1 MDFRDNFLSLVVSRL
16 LANGIPL
23 REQLVVVP
31 TKRAATFLQRQLLLQ
46 LQELATILPRIV
58 TIDEW
63 ITEMS
68 GRIILDN
75 TALVSILYEVYAT
88 YLAEQ
93 GQKQEQATTDQM
105 LRLSQTERMLR
116 DFQDMDLAL
125 VDVDMLLIN
134 LEELDALDDYSF
146 LNDEERETIKAFWR
160 GLSDKELEGPQEAY
174 RHFST
179 TWRSVYKL
187 FNARL
192 AELGVAYRA
201 AAYRLVA
208 GETFTEEKLLRE
220 LRRHSGSSVSLVSF
234 IGLYNLTPAE
244 QAVIQ
249 KLQRADADGLRVQLY
264 WQKVALKATD
274 EFNEHLNRTLD
285 QNIKL
290 LGGEPLDGEF
300 AYKHSPE
307 VELLSLNSTI
317 LQPQVVNSLIDQIVQ
332 RDPSALSELRI
343 AIVLNDEK
351 TLIPLMKS
359 LKQPTCTSLNVTM
372 GYPLQYTSVATWIRR
387 YLNIYGLLAASSE
400 TKVERVKLTCSRLQ
414 LWLAAPLTR
423 KLFGELA
430 TTLMSQIALHHYAIT
445 ASELL
450 NIIETIT
457 EGADEAVRQRLLD
470 LLTPSLTGRELL
482 ARIGQLLELLKEPM
496 PAPKE
501 ADETA
506 QEDEDLALDESIDQ
520 VVLSEALDQIIRY
533 VTQVSNLLQSDE
545 GSRHLLDTP
554 QHVAYLLEQLLA
566 VGSIPFEGAPLEG
579 LQVMGFLETRTLT
592 FDYVIMLNVQ
602 EGDLPKSSHT
612 TTLIPDMLRRAFGMT
627 TYRTE
632 DDTNAYHFYRLIQ
645 GAKKVY
651 LLQDTRPKSISSME
665 PSRYVDQIRYLT
677 DLSRLEYS
685 YADQL
690 EARDGTEIDA
700 PSAEKDEAVRHYL
713 EQIAK
718 GEKTFSPSDLITY
731 YKCPYQFYLK
741 KIKGVGE
748 PRPEPGVVTPI
759 ELGSMVHEYLEL
771 FYKGL
776 VQKHGDVIT
785 RDQLEH
791 KVSRQMLTD
800 IYKEIVSDKSVPDDI
815 LLTDLERYI
824 YKALE
829 IDRLLLGSTG
839 TLQLLASEAKMQ
851 NVPFEWESAGQRHK
865 IHLTGQPDRVDK
877 VCGGVCR
884 IVDYKTGEIR
894 KAKKLTELN
903 EETLDNWSKS
913 GSYCS
918 LGGYMLQSYLYALLY
933 AKQSGYEISE
943 VQPTLYSLAPAIP
956 ASQGAINFGK
966 STTLTAIETIL
977 IHYLNKLVNPKEK
990 FTQTTLLSLCSYC
1003 NYKTICG
1010 RKKLDF

>member
-1 MDFRDNFLSLVVSRL
+1 MDSSDNFLSQVVRRL
-16 LANGIPL
+16 RSSDTPL

-31 TKRAATFLQRQLLLQ
+31 TKRAGTFLQREFIAQLTDA
-46 LQELATILPRIV
+46 ATILPRIV

-68 GRIILDN
+68 GRVILDN
-75 TALVSILYEVYAT
+75 TALISILYEVYAA

-93 GQKQEQATTDQM
+93 GEAQAETDQM

-125 VDVDMLLIN
+125 ANVEMLLGN
-134 LEELDALDDYSF
+134 LEELDAFDDYEF
-146 LNDEERETIKAFWR
+146 LTKEECDAIRKFWTT
-160 GLSDKELEGPQEAY
+160 LPKDFFEKPQGAEY
-174 RHFST
+174 LHFSVV
-179 TWRSVYKL
+179 WREIYKR

-192 AELGVAYRA
+192 TELGVAYRA

-208 GETFTEEKLLRE
+208 ERNFTDDDLLNE
-220 LRRHSGSSVSLVSF
+220 LRRHSGSKISLVSF
-234 IGLYNLTPAE
+234 VGLYNLTPAE
-244 QAVIQ
+244 QEIIK
-249 KLQRADADGLRVQLY
+249 KLRTADADALKVQLY
-264 WQKVALKATD
+264 WQKVSLKATD
-274 EFNEHLNRTLD
+274 EFTDHLYRTIE
-285 QNIKL
+285 QNVDL
-290 LGGEPLDGEF
+290 LGGEVIDGEE
-300 AYKHSPE
+300 ARGHSPE
-307 VELLSLNSTI
+307 IHLLSLNSTI
-317 LQPQVVNSLIDQIVQ
+317 LQPQVVNSLIDEIIE
-332 RDPSALSELRI
+332 RDPKALEELRI

-387 YLNIYGLLAASSE
+387 YLNIFGLVSPSDSELA
-400 TKVERVKLTCSRLQ
+400 RVKLTCSHLQ

-423 KLFGELA
+423 KLFGEL
-430 TTLMSQIALHHYAIT
+430 TTPLMEQIALHHYAIK
-445 ASELL
+445 ASELRK
-450 NIIETIT
+450 IIEELTKD
-457 EGADEAVRQRLLD
+457 ADEAIRQPLLEI
-470 LLTPSLTGRELL
+470 LTPSFTGRELL
-482 ARIGQLLELLKEPM
+482 GRVGQLLELLKESSS
-496 PAPKE
+496 APE
-501 ADETA
+501 EE
-506 QEDEDLALDESIDQ
+506 EDEAAEEPIDQ
-520 VVLSEALDQIIRY
+520 VILSEARDQIVRY
-533 VTQVSNLLQSDE
+533 ATQVSNLLTAR
-545 GSRHLLDTP
+545 GGVRHLLDTP
-554 QHVAYLLEQLLA
+554 MHVAYLLEQLLA

-645 GAKKVY
+645 GAKEVY

-677 DLSRLEYS
+677 NLKPRESA
-685 YADQL
+685 YADPL
-690 EARDGTEIDA
+690 EARDETVPQITGQNE
-700 PSAEKDEAVRHYL
+700 EVCHYL
-713 EQIAK
+713 AQLASGK
-718 GEKTFSPSDLITY
+718 RTFSPSDLITY

-748 PRPEPGVVTPI
+748 PRPEPGVVTQI
-759 ELGSMVHEYLEL
+759 ELGSIVHEYLER

-776 VQKHGDVIT
+776 VQKHGDIIT
-785 RDQLEH
+785 RDHLEH

-800 IYKEIVSDKSVPDDI
+800 IYKEIVSDKSTPDEI

-829 IDRLLLGSTG
+829 IDRLLLGESG
-839 TLQLLASEAKMQ
+839 TLQLLASEEKMQ
-851 NVPFEWESAGQRHK
+851 NVTFEWNGHT
-865 IHLTGQPDRVDK
+865 IHITGQLDRVDK

-884 IVDYKTGEIR
+884 IVDYKTGII
-894 KAKKLTELN
+894 KQLKKLK
-903 EETLDNWSKS
+903 TLDSDTLTSWRFHKS
-913 GSYCS
+913 NYK

-933 AKQSGYEISE
+933 AQAQQPKIAIQE
-943 VQPTLYSLAPAIP
+943 VQPTLYSLAPAVP
-956 ASQGAINFGK
+956 ASEGAISFDAPK
-966 STTLTAIETIL
+966 DLDVIREIVL
-977 IHYLNKLVNPKEK
+977 EYLDELVNPENH
-990 FTQTTLLSLCSYC
+990 FYQTSVQDICNEC
-1003 NYKTICG
+1003 NYRTICG

>member
-1 MDFRDNFLSLVVSRL
+1 MDSSDNFLSQVVRRL
-16 LANGIPL
+16 RSSDTPL

-31 TKRAATFLQRQLLLQ
+31 TKRAGTFLQREFIAQLTDA
-46 LQELATILPRIV
+46 ATILPRIV

-68 GRIILDN
+68 GRVILDN
-75 TALVSILYEVYAT
+75 TALISILYEVYAA

-93 GQKQEQATTDQM
+93 GEAQAETDQM

-125 VDVDMLLIN
+125 ANVEMLLGN
-134 LEELDALDDYSF
+134 LEELDAFDDYEF
-146 LNDEERETIKAFWR
+146 LTQEERDAIRKFWTT
-160 GLSDKELEGPQEAY
+160 LPKDFFEKPQGAEY
-174 RHFST
+174 LHFSVV
-179 TWRSVYKL
+179 WREIYKR

-192 AELGVAYRA
+192 TELGVAYRA

-208 GETFTEEKLLRE
+208 ERNFTDDDLLNE
-220 LRRHSGSSVSLVSF
+220 LRRHSGSKVSVVSF
-234 IGLYNLTPAE
+234 VGLYNLTLAE
-244 QAVIQ
+244 QKIIK
-249 KLQRADADGLRVQLY
+249 KLQTADADALKVQFY
-264 WQKVALKATD
+264 WQKVSLNATD
-274 EFNEHLNRTLD
+274 EFTNHLYCTIE
-285 QNIKL
+285 QNVNL
-290 LGGEPLDGEF
+290 LGGEVIDGGEPRD
-300 AYKHSPE
+300 YSPE
-307 VELLSLNSTI
+307 IHLLSLNSTI
-317 LQPQVVNSLIDQIVQ
+317 LQPQVVNSLIDEIIE
-332 RDPSALSELRI
+332 RDPKALEELRI

-387 YLNIYGLLAASSE
+387 YLNIFGLVSPSDREL
-400 TKVERVKLTCSRLQ
+400 TRVKLTCSRLQ

-423 KLFGELA
+423 KLFGEL
-430 TTLMSQIALHHYAIT
+430 TTVLMEQIALHHYAIK
-445 ASELL
+445 ASELRE
-450 NIIETIT
+450 IIEELTKD
-457 EGADEAVRQRLLD
+457 ADEAIRQPLLEI
-470 LLTPSLTGRELL
+470 LTPSFTGKELL
-482 ARIGQLLELLKEPM
+482 GRVGQLLELLKETSS
-496 PAPKE
+496 APE
-501 ADETA
+501 EEE
-506 QEDEDLALDESIDQ
+506 EDEAVDEPIDQ
-520 VVLSEALDQIIRY
+520 VILSEALDQIVRY
-533 VTQVSNLLQSDE
+533 ATQVSNLLTAR
-545 GSRHLLDTP
+545 GGVRHLLDTP
-554 QHVAYLLEQLLA
+554 MHVAYLLEQLLA

-645 GAKKVY
+645 GAKEVY

-677 DLSRLEYS
+677 NLQLQESA
-685 YADQL
+685 YADPL
-690 EARDGTEIDA
+690 EARDETVSQITGQ
-700 PSAEKDEAVRHYL
+700 DEEVRHYL
-713 EQIAK
+713 EQLASGK
-718 GEKTFSPSDLITY
+718 RTFSPSDLITY

-748 PRPEPGVVTPI
+748 PRPEPGVVTQI
-759 ELGSMVHEYLEL
+759 ELGSIVHEYLEL

-776 VQKHGDVIT
+776 VQKPGDVIT
-785 RDQLEH
+785 RDQLER
-791 KVSRQMLTD
+791 KVSRQTLTD
-800 IYKEIVSDKSVPDDI
+800 IYKEIVSDKSAPDEI

-829 IDRLLLGSTG
+829 IDRLLLGESG

-851 NVPFEWESAGQRHK
+851 NVTFEWNGHT
-865 IHLTGQPDRVDK
+865 IHMTGQLDRVDK

-884 IVDYKTGEIR
+884 IVDYKTGII
-894 KAKKLTELN
+894 KQLKKLK
-903 EETLDNWSKS
+903 TLDSDTLTSWRFHKS
-913 GSYCS
+913 NYK

-933 AKQSGYEISE
+933 AQEVNGGIQE
-943 VQPTLYSLAPAIP
+943 VQPTLYSLAPAVP
-956 ASQGAINFGK
+956 ASEGAIYFEGPQNLKEIKGMVCK
-966 STTLTAIETIL
+966 
-977 IHYLNKLVNPKEK
+977 YLDELVNPENP
-990 FTQTTLLSLCSYC
+990 FYQTSVQDICNEC
-1003 NYKTICG
+1003 NYRTICG

>member
-1 MDFRDNFLSLVVSRL
+1 MDSSDNFLSQVVRQLRNSDT
-16 LANGIPL
+16 PL

-31 TKRAATFLQRQLLLQ
+31 TKRAGTFLQRELIAQLADA
-46 LQELATILPRIV
+46 ATILPRIV

-68 GRIILDN
+68 GRVILDN
-75 TALVSILYEVYAT
+75 TALISILYEVYAA

-93 GQKQEQATTDQM
+93 GEAQTETDQM

-125 VDVDMLLIN
+125 AHVEMLLGN
-134 LEELDALDDYSF
+134 LEELDAFDDYEF
-146 LNDEERETIKAFWR
+146 LTEEERDAIQKFWTTLPKDFFKKAH
-160 GLSDKELEGPQEAY
+160 GAEYL
-174 RHFST
+174 HFSIV
-179 TWRSVYKL
+179 WREIYKR

-192 AELGVAYRA
+192 TELGVAYRA

-208 GETFTEEKLLRE
+208 ERGFTDEDLLRE
-220 LRRHSGSSVSLVSF
+220 LRRHSGSKISLVSF
-234 IGLYNLTPAE
+234 VGLYNLTPAE
-244 QAVIQ
+244 QEIIK
-249 KLQRADADGLRVQLY
+249 KLRTADADALKVQFY
-264 WQKVALKATD
+264 WQKVSLDATD
-274 EFNEHLNRTLD
+274 EFTNHLYRTIE
-285 QNIKL
+285 QNVNL
-290 LGGEPLDGEF
+290 LGGEVIDGGEDRV
-300 AYKHSPE
+300 HSPE
-307 VELLSLNSTI
+307 IHLLSLNSTI
-317 LQPQVVNSLIDQIVQ
+317 LQPQVVNSLIDEIIE
-332 RDPSALSELRI
+332 RDPKALEELRI

-387 YLNIYGLLAASSE
+387 YLNIFGLVSPSDREL
-400 TKVERVKLTCSRLQ
+400 TRVKLTCSRLQ

-423 KLFGELA
+423 KLFGELT
-430 TTLMSQIALHHYAIT
+430 TTLMEQIALHHYAIK
-445 ASELL
+445 ASELRE
-450 NIIETIT
+450 IIEELTKD
-457 EGADEAVRQRLLD
+457 ADEAIRQPLLEI
-470 LLTPSLTGRELL
+470 LTPSFTGKELL
-482 ARIGQLLELLKEPM
+482 GRVGQLLELIKESSS
-496 PAPKE
+496 APE
-501 ADETA
+501 EE
-506 QEDEDLALDESIDQ
+506 EDEDEAAEEPIDQ
-520 VVLSEALDQIIRY
+520 VILSEARDQIVRY
-533 VTQVSNLLQSDE
+533 ATQVSNLLTARD
-545 GSRHLLDTP
+545 GVRHLLDTP
-554 QHVAYLLEQLLA
+554 MHVAYLLEQLLA

-645 GAKKVY
+645 GAKEVY

-677 DLSRLEYS
+677 NLKPQESA
-685 YADQL
+685 YADPL
-690 EARDGTEIDA
+690 EARDEMVPQITGQNE
-700 PSAEKDEAVRHYL
+700 EVRRYL
-713 EQIAK
+713 EQLASDK
-718 GEKTFSPSDLITY
+718 RTFSPSDLITY

-748 PRPEPGVVTPI
+748 PRPEPGVVTQI
-759 ELGSMVHEYLEL
+759 ELGSIVHEYLEL

-776 VQKHGDVIT
+776 VQKPGDVIT

-800 IYKEIVSDKSVPDDI
+800 IYKEIVSDKSAPDEI

-829 IDRLLLGSTG
+829 IDRLLLGESG
-839 TLQLLASEAKMQ
+839 TLQLLASETKMM
-851 NVPFEWESAGQRHK
+851 NVTFEWDEHT
-865 IHLTGQPDRVDK
+865 IHMTAQPDRVDK

-884 IVDYKTGEIR
+884 IVDYKTGII
-894 KAKKLTELN
+894 KQPKKLKKLDSD
-903 EETLDNWSKS
+903 TLTSWRFHKNNYK
-913 GSYCS
+913 

-933 AKQSGYEISE
+933 AQEVKGGIHE
-943 VQPTLYSLAPAIP
+943 VQPTLYSLAPAVP
-956 ASQGAINFGK
+956 ASEGAIYFESPK
-966 STTLTAIETIL
+966 DLDVIRKIVLE
-977 IHYLNKLVNPKEK
+977 YLNQLVNPKNH
-990 FTQTTLLSLCSYC
+990 FYQTSVQNICNEC
-1003 NYKTICG
+1003 NYRTICG

>member
-1 MDFRDNFLSLVVSRL
+1 MDSSDNFLSQVVRRL
-16 LANGIPL
+16 LSSDTPL

-31 TKRAATFLQRQLLLQ
+31 TKRAGTFLQRELVAQLTDA
-46 LQELATILPRIV
+46 ATILPRIV

-68 GRIILDN
+68 GRVILDN
-75 TALVSILYEVYAT
+75 TALISILYEVYAA

-93 GQKQEQATTDQM
+93 DEAKAETDQM

-125 VDVDMLLIN
+125 ANVEMLLGN
-134 LEELDALDDYSF
+134 LEELDAFDDYSF
-146 LNDEERETIKAFWR
+146 LKKEECEAIRKFWTTLPKDFFER
-160 GLSDKELEGPQEAY
+160 PQGEAY
-174 RHFST
+174 LHFSVV
-179 TWRSVYKL
+179 WREIYKR

-192 AELGVAYRA
+192 TELGVAYRA

-208 GETFTEEKLLRE
+208 ERGFTDDDLLKE
-220 LRRHSGSSVSLVSF
+220 LRRHSGSKISLVSF
-234 IGLYNLTPAE
+234 VGLYNLTPAE
-244 QAVIQ
+244 QKIIK
-249 KLQRADADGLRVQLY
+249 KLQTADADALKVQLY
-264 WQKVALKATD
+264 WQKVSLDATD
-274 EFNEHLNRTLD
+274 EFTDYLYRTIE
-285 QNIKL
+285 QNIDL
-290 LGGEPLDGEF
+290 LRGEVIDGGV
-300 AYKHSPE
+300 ARVHSPE
-307 VELLSLNSTI
+307 IHLLSLNSTI
-317 LQPQVVNSLIDQIVQ
+317 LQPQVVNSLIDEIIE
-332 RDPSALSELRI
+332 RDPKALEELRI

-387 YLNIYGLLAASSE
+387 YLNIFGLVRPSDRELA
-400 TKVERVKLTCSRLQ
+400 RVKLTCSRLQ

-423 KLFGELA
+423 KLFGEL
-430 TTLMSQIALHHYAIT
+430 TTALMEQIALHHYAIK
-445 ASELL
+445 ASELRKIL
-450 NIIETIT
+450 EELTKD
-457 EGADEAVRQRLLD
+457 ADEAIRQPLLEI
-470 LLTPSLTGRELL
+470 LTPSFTGRELL
-482 ARIGQLLELLKEPM
+482 GRVGQLLELLKGTSSVLEQD
-496 PAPKE
+496 
-501 ADETA
+501 ADEA
-506 QEDEDLALDESIDQ
+506 SDEPIDQ
-520 VVLSEALDQIIRY
+520 VILSEALDQIVRHI
-533 VTQVSNLLQSDE
+533 TQITNLLTSSAGNLD
-545 GSRHLLDTP
+545 LLDTP
-554 QHVAYLLEQLLA
+554 QHVAYLLEQLIA

-612 TTLIPDMLRRAFGMT
+612 TTLIPDLLRRAAHMT

-645 GAKKVY
+645 GAKEVY

-677 DLSRLEYS
+677 NLQLQESA
-685 YADQL
+685 YADPL
-690 EARDGTEIDA
+690 EARDETVSQITGQ
-700 PSAEKDEAVRHYL
+700 DEEVRHYL
-713 EQIAK
+713 EQLASGK
-718 GEKTFSPSDLITY
+718 RTFSPSDLITY

-748 PRPEPGVVTPI
+748 PQPEPGVVTQI
-759 ELGSMVHEYLEL
+759 ELGSIVHEYLEL

-776 VQKHGDVIT
+776 VQKARDVIT

-800 IYKEIVSDKSVPDDI
+800 IYKEIVSDKSAPDEI

-829 IDRLLLGSTG
+829 IDRLLLGDSG
-839 TLQLLASEAKMQ
+839 TLQLLASETKIK
-851 NVPFEWESAGQRHK
+851 NVFQWDTHT
-865 IHLTGQPDRVDK
+865 IHMTGQPDRVDK

-884 IVDYKTGEIR
+884 IVDYKTGTIK
-894 KAKKLTELN
+894 KAKKLTELDSD
-903 EETLDNWSKS
+903 TLTSWRFQKS
-913 GSYCS
+913 NYK

-933 AKQSGYEISE
+933 AQQAGGGLQE
-943 VQPTLYSLAPAIP
+943 VQPTLYSLAPAVP
-956 ASQGAINFGK
+956 ASEGAISFDAPK
-966 STTLTAIETIL
+966 DLDVIREIVL
-977 IHYLNKLVNPKEK
+977 EYLDELVNPENH
-990 FTQTTLLSLCSYC
+990 FYQTSVQDICNEC
-1003 NYKTICG
+1003 NYRTICG

>member
-1 MDFRDNFLSLVVSRL
+1 MDSSDNFLSQVVRRL
-16 LANGIPL
+16 RNSGTPL

-31 TKRAATFLQRQLLLQ
+31 TKRAGTFLQRELIAQL
-46 LQELATILPRIV
+46 ADATTILPRIV

-68 GRIILDN
+68 GRVILDN
-75 TALVSILYEVYAT
+75 TALISILYEVYAA

-93 GQKQEQATTDQM
+93 GEEKTETDQM

-125 VDVDMLLIN
+125 AHVEMLLGN
-134 LEELDALDDYSF
+134 LEELDAFDDYEF
-146 LNDEERETIKAFWR
+146 LTEEERDAIQKFWTSLPKDFFKKAH
-160 GLSDKELEGPQEAY
+160 GAEYL
-174 RHFST
+174 HFSIV
-179 TWRSVYKL
+179 WREIYKR

-192 AELGVAYRA
+192 TELGVAYRA

-208 GETFTEEKLLRE
+208 ERDFTDDDLLRE
-220 LRRHSGSSVSLVSF
+220 LRRHSGSKVSVVSF
-234 IGLYNLTPAE
+234 VGLYNLTLAE
-244 QAVIQ
+244 QKIIK
-249 KLQRADADGLRVQLY
+249 KLQTADADALKVQIY
-264 WQKVALKATD
+264 WQKVSLNATD
-274 EFNEHLNRTLD
+274 EFTNHLYCTIE
-285 QNIKL
+285 QNVNL
-290 LGGEPLDGEF
+290 LGGEVIDGGEPRD
-300 AYKHSPE
+300 YSPE
-307 VELLSLNSTI
+307 IHLLSLNSTI
-317 LQPQVVNSLIDQIVQ
+317 LQPQVVNSLIDEIIE
-332 RDPSALSELRI
+332 RDPKALEELRI

-387 YLNIYGLLAASSE
+387 YLNIFGLVSPSDREL
-400 TKVERVKLTCSRLQ
+400 TRVKLTCSRLQ

-423 KLFGELA
+423 KLFGELT
-430 TTLMSQIALHHYAIT
+430 TTLMEQIALHHYAIK
-445 ASELL
+445 ASELRE
-450 NIIETIT
+450 IIEELTKD
-457 EGADEAVRQRLLD
+457 ADEAIRQPLLEI
-470 LLTPSLTGRELL
+470 LTPSFTGKELL
-482 ARIGQLLELLKEPM
+482 GRVGQLLELLKETPS
-496 PAPKE
+496 APE
-501 ADETA
+501 EE
-506 QEDEDLALDESIDQ
+506 EDEAVDEPIDQ
-520 VVLSEALDQIIRY
+520 VILSEALDQIVRY
-533 VTQVSNLLQSDE
+533 ATQVSNLLTAR
-545 GSRHLLDTP
+545 GGVRHLLDTP
-554 QHVAYLLEQLLA
+554 MHVAYLLEQLLA

-677 DLSRLEYS
+677 NLQLQESA
-685 YADQL
+685 YADPL
-690 EARDGTEIDA
+690 EARDETVSQITGQ
-700 PSAEKDEAVRHYL
+700 DEEVRHYL
-713 EQIAK
+713 EQLASK
-718 GEKTFSPSDLITY
+718 ERTFSPSDLITY

-748 PRPEPGVVTPI
+748 PRPEPGVVTQI
-759 ELGSMVHEYLEL
+759 ELGSIVHEYLEQ

-776 VQKHGDVIT
+776 VQKPGDVIT
-785 RDQLEH
+785 RDQLER

-800 IYKEIVSDKSVPDDI
+800 IYKEIVSDKSAPDEI

-829 IDRLLLGSTG
+829 IDRLLLGESG
-839 TLQLLASEAKMQ
+839 TLQLLASETKMQ
-851 NVPFEWESAGQRHK
+851 NVPFQWGTHTIYMTA
-865 IHLTGQPDRVDK
+865 QPDRVDK

-884 IVDYKTGEIR
+884 IVDYKTGKIK
-894 KAKKLTELN
+894 KAKTLTEL
-903 EETLDNWSKS
+903 TSKILES
-913 GSYCS
+913 WRFHKSNYK

-933 AKQSGYEISE
+933 AQQAGGGLQE
-943 VQPTLYSLAPAIP
+943 VQPTLYSLAPAVP
-956 ASQGAINFGK
+956 ASEGAIYFDAPKDLDVIRGIV
-966 STTLTAIETIL
+966 LE
-977 IHYLNKLVNPKEK
+977 YLDQLVNPEEE
-990 FTQTTLLSLCSYC
+990 FFQTPVQDICNEC
-1003 NYKTICG
+1003 NYRTICG